1 MFRLIILACDCYSLK
16 TDDEHPTDSHAK
28 LKVAAIRAIG
38 CLVQNQQG
46 EIFFIA
52 FQFQIRIS
60 ENQNFMLEKDLDE
73 ILVRLMA
80 TGGLTN
86 DPVLQT
92 WATYW

>member
-1 MFRLIILACDCYSLK
+1 MYVAYILLRFITGDG
-16 TDDEHPTDSHAK
+16 HPNDSHAK

-38 CLVQNQQG
+38 CLIQNHQ
-46 EIFFIA
+46 
-52 FQFQIRIS
+52 

-73 ILVRLMA
+73 TLVRLMA